1 MTKNQDCYEKFSLLY
16 REMVLKWFVK
26 AELENKRIAQLSL
39 LTDPKTFQEYY
50 TAFLTER
57 GYNEKDRS
65 EQVNAFLTTEF
76 TKFKRYLW
84 QIHGEMFVAGII
96 CDAGAATGKFLNQFR
111 LTAAGEQSLAEQDP
125 SPAFAD
131 QYLTA
136 LKKNIPSL
144 DTLVETYLIEAVQS
158 LNRQM
163 PLASAMMLDAAS
175 ERLFLLLVNSIPDSY
190 EDDFKRTKRVL
201 QVDASLV
208 KLRAQF
214 FQEWE
219 TYQSENAF
227 NQQRG
232 LLPKDLNYKET
243 HAIIWNT
250 SEALR
255 LDRSLGVPAE
265 QGEVTTDTQRT
276 ALAIFPKY
284 AERVYALL
292 DFWKS

>member
-1 MTKNQDCYEKFSLLY
+1 MTKIQDCYEKFSLLY
-16 REMVLKWFVK
+16 RELVLRWFVK
-26 AELENKRIAQLSL
+26 TELENKRVAQLSL
-39 LTDPKTFQEYY
+39 LTDPKTFAEYY
-50 TAFLTER
+50 AAFLTDR
-57 GYNEKDRS
+57 GYGEKDRA
-65 EQVNAFLTTEF
+65 EQVKAFLATEF
-76 TKFKRYLW
+76 AKFKRYLW

-131 QYLTA
+131 QYLA
-136 LKKNIPSL
+136 ELKKRIPAL
-144 DTLVETYLIEAVQS
+144 DTLVETYLAEALCS

-175 ERLFLLLVNSIPDSY
+175 ERLFLLLVNRIPDSF
-190 EDDFKRTKRVL
+190 EDAFKRTKRVL

-214 FQEWE
+214 FQELE
-219 TYQSENAF
+219 TYQSENAY

-265 QGEVTTDTQRT
+265 QGEVSMDTQRA